1 MEGDAGISQL
11 NPTDAEGSSE
21 QTEEVVTEA
30 AAEETASEA
39 AAEETASKA
48 AVDETASAEAAET
61 ADSTESAAEMPA
73 ASERRPSRLN
83 RDWLI
88 GICAALLVLGAGVG
102 VGGYFALRAHSDSQA
117 IAHQEAVALQAAK
130 DCVAATQ
137 APDTAAM
144 AASQQKIIDCSTG
157 DFAVQANMYAGMLVD
172 AYQAANVQVKV
183 SDMRAAIE
191 RHNDDGSVQVL
202 VAVRVQV
209 TNSAAADQEQG
220 YRLRVRMAPDGGAY
234 KIAKLDQVTS

>member
-11 NPTDAEGSSE
+11 NPTDSEGSSE
-21 QTEEVVTEA
+21 QTEEVITEA
-30 AAEETASEA
+30 ATEETASEG
-39 AAEETASKA
+39 AAENTPEQTA
-48 AVDETASAEAAET
+48 EI
-61 ADSTESAAEMPA
+61 PA

-83 RDWLI
+83 RSWLI
-88 GICAALLVLGAGVG
+88 GICAALLVLGAGVA
-102 VGGYFALRAHSDSQA
+102 VGGYFALRAHSDSEA
-117 IAHQEAVALQAAK
+117 TARQEAVALQAAK

-157 DFAVQANMYAGMLVD
+157 DFGVQANMYAGMLVD

-191 RHNDDGSVQVL
+191 RHNDDGSLQVL
-202 VAVRVQV
+202 VAVRGQV

-220 YRLRVRMAPDGGAY
+220 YRLRVRMAPEGGTY
-234 KIAKLDQVTS
+234 KIAKLDQVSS

>member
-11 NPTDAEGSSE
+11 NPTDAEGSSAQSE
-21 QTEEVVTEA
+21 QTEETE
-30 AAEETASEA
+30 ELVSASEA
-39 AAEETASKA
+39 PPVEAPVAVAAG
-48 AVDETASAEAAET
+48 
-61 ADSTESAAEMPA
+61 
-73 ASERRPSRLN
+73 PSRLTRN
-83 RDWLI
+83 WVI
-88 GICAALLVLGAGVG
+88 GICAALFVLGAGVAL
-102 VGGYFALRAHSDSQA
+102 GGYLVLRANSDSQA
-117 IAHQEAVALQAAK
+117 TANQEAVALRAAK
-130 DCVAATQ
+130 ECVAATQ

-183 SDMRAAIE
+183 SDIRAAIE

-209 TNSAAADQEQG
+209 TNSAAANQEQG
-220 YRLRVRMAPDGGAY
+220 YRLRVRMAPDGGTY
-234 KIAKLDQVTS
+234 KIARLDQVSS